1 MSASYS
7 DETKEDSREVSMRA
21 LLEEEFKS
29 VFGGTKPVTV
39 PWAGLIYI

>member
-1 MSASYS
+1 MSDSCPS
-7 DETKEDSREVSMRA
+7 ETTENVQELSVKA
-21 LLEEEFKS
+21 LLDEEFKA